1 MALFRKPTAKA
12 QFWGSFCKRIWK
24 HFNLK
29 VICNSAFYSWL
40 IIVYYTT
47 CMCLGDDCVHVH
59 WTVSPYSITYKSSG
73 LNKVGSR
80 NNQKRG
86 QSSISGKTFFGNL
99 FAFWKKSCF
108 SHKLLYLFTCF
119 LFLSNFFYSQWKA
132 RSFLDLKLG

>member
-1 MALFRKPTAKA
+1 MALFRKPTAKS
-12 QFWGSFCKRIWK
+12 QFWGSFWKIIWK

-80 NNQKRG
+80 NNLRRG
-86 QSSISGKTFFGNL
+86 QNSISGKTFLGTFLHFEKNHVSHINFCICL
-99 FAFWKKSCF
+99 RVFF
-108 SHKLLYLFTCF
+108 SFPTFSTVNERHV
-119 LFLSNFFYSQWKA
+119 
-132 RSFLDLKLG
+132 RSLT